1 MPDRTRIE
9 ELEIA
14 LVDYI
19 RRYGL
24 TDLARQAMIPPKA
37 PSPPL
42 PPKLIWIR
50 EQPGES
56 A

>member
-24 TDLARQAMIPPKA
+24 TDLARQAMIPLKA

-50 EQPGES
+50 EEPGES